1 MWFRKKNKPV
11 NMDVEILV
19 LGNRGAGKTS
29 LLATTL
35 NEMDKLD
42 SSGIDFKPADEK
54 TKALL
59 KKSIDGIESM
69 FNSKGRIEVGEGIEG
84 TDGFQDF
91 RFQLKFTDRSWN
103 EASKFNLIFHDY
115 AGGIL
120 AGGDKDKQ
128 YARLKEYFLRSQI
141 VYILIDTPYL
151 MEAKRK
157 TIGEYS
163 AKDEILALFDDEE
176 TTAKSADRM
185 VVIVPTKCEYY
196 LQRDRFSDIEDRIQ
210 REFKELFQL
219 NKAGDKETYKLY
231 ITPVQTVGG
240 LEFCRMEDKNGRQAA
255 TYRRTKPGS
264 QFKPENTDLLLVFCL
279 DYLLGNFFEQMVTQI
294 KSSKRSKIIKSL
306 EKSDDKRELAPRI
319 DEYKDIADK
328 NRKNRTKNTKRQ
340 AEKQQTDIF
349 KQMMRVFFSEYGER
363 ESIIDKICGQYAE
376 INDCYILYMEQKEL
390 RDMYGKRFKQHFT
403 EY

>member
-11 NMDVEILV
+11 ETDIEVLV

-35 NEMDKLD
+35 NETDRLELN
-42 SSGIDFKPADEK
+42 GIDFKPADEN

-59 KKSIDGIESM
+59 KKSIDGIENM
-69 FNSKGRIEVGEGIEG
+69 FKSKGRIEVGEGIEG

-91 RFQLKFTDRSWN
+91 SFQLKFTDKSWN
-103 EASKFNLIFHDY
+103 EASRFNIIFHDY

-120 AGGDKDKQ
+120 AGGDKDKR
-128 YARLKEYFLRSQI
+128 YKKLKEYFLRAQI
-141 VYILIDTPYL
+141 VYILVDTPYL

-163 AKDEILALFDDEE
+163 AKDEILALFDDREE
-176 TTAKSADRM
+176 NAVSVDKM

-196 LQRDRFSDIEDRIQ
+196 LQRDRFSDIEERIQ
-210 REFKELFQL
+210 KEFKELFQL
-219 NKAGDKETYKLY
+219 NKAGEREKYKLC

-240 LEFCRMEDKNGRQAA
+240 LEFCKMEDRDGRQAA

-279 DYLLGNFFEQMVTQI
+279 EYLLGNFFEQMVTQI
-294 KSSKRSKIIKSL
+294 KPSKRNKIIKSI
-306 EKSDDKRELAPRI
+306 EKSDDRRELALYI
-319 DEYKDIADK
+319 DEYNETVAK
-328 NRKNRTKNTKRQ
+328 NKKSGNKNSKEQ
-340 AEKQQTDIF
+340 ADIF
-349 KQMMRVFFSEYGER
+349 RRMMRSFFSVYGER
-363 ESIIDKICGQYAE
+363 ETIINRICGQYAE
-376 INDCYILYMEQKEL
+376 IRDCYIIDMQQKEL
-390 RDMYGKRFKQHFT
+390 RDKYGKRFKQYFT